1 MQLMSL
7 EDRVAGLER
16 SNRRLRLGVFVF
28 CALTAL
34 LCVFGFR
41 SAQFTDL
48 IRAREL
54 DIVGANG
61 HTVVVIKAEKG
72 GGVMTTSA
80 DEGKGAVVIRANT
93 LGNIIQMQDS
103 AGAVNATLGV
113 APESKGFLLLGGSNK
128 TGDSTLLGLGH
139 DGLRLYRG
147 EGKAVVLG
155 ADDNG
160 GFVITAKEGA
170 VTGGLPGKQ

>member
-1 MQLMSL
+1 MQKKSL
-7 EDRVAGLER
+7 EERVAGLEQ
-16 SNRRLRLGVFVF
+16 SNRRLRLCVFVF
-28 CALTAL
+28 AGLIAI
-34 LCVFGFR
+34 LCVFGFK
-41 SAQFTDL
+41 SAQFSDL

-61 HTVVVIKAEKG
+61 HTVVVIRAEKG
-72 GGVMTTSA
+72 GGVLTTSA
-80 DEGKGAVVIRANT
+80 DEGKGAVLIRSNT
-93 LGNIIQMQDS
+93 LGNTIQMQDS
-103 AGAVNATLGV
+103 GGAVNATLGV

-128 TGDSTLLGLGH
+128 APDSTLLGLGH

-160 GFVITAKEGA
+160 GFVITAKEGM